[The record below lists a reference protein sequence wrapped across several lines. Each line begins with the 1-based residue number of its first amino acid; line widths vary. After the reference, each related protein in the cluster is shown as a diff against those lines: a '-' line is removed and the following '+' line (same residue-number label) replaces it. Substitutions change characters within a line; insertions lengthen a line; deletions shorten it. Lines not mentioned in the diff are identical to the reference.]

1 MNTDS
6 EGNEYYMLKYSIDQY
21 RCMYVISARAN
32 KEHTFINDESVDDPE
47 SRIRT
52 FHTHDAR
59 KHWENKINEGW
70 NRSPVS
76 QWDINELGTN
86 L

>member
-1 MNTDS
+1 MNND
-6 EGNEYYMLKYSIDQY
+6 YYMLKDPMDQY
-21 RCMYVISARAN
+21 RCMYVVSARAN
-32 KEHTFINDESVDDPE
+32 KEHTFINDESVERYPE
-47 SRIRT
+47 SKIWT

-59 KHWENKINEGW
+59 KHWENKINKGW

-76 QWDINELGTN
+76 QWDIDELGTN